1 MAIDKIKLGVLWKN
15 LTKEGQKPYLSGRVQ
30 EDSLDAAV
38 DLLRKGGR
46 FLVFS
51 NKKRPDKQDPDYVLL
66 VVPEPER
73 QRDANPR
80 PQSGGSRWTERGRQS
95 ASSGQRGRG

>member
-1 MAIDKIKLGVLWKN
+1 MAIEKIKLGVLWKN

-73 QRDANPR
+73 QRDEPPR
-80 PQSGGSRWTERGRQS
+80 QPSGGTRWNDRGRPG
-95 ASSGQRGRG
+95 SSPAQRARS